1 MYLVRLRISKLPAGG
16 SFRSE
21 QTHEITT
28 RGRNV
33 RFEKGSFD
41 GRRSIGP
48 GTTDAVVALIQ
59 ESISVN
65 AASKQ
70 TIRRQ
75 TIRLRK
81 LCTWMKSVAAI
92 KGGQVNKEA

>member
-1 MYLVRLRISKLPAGG
+1 MYLVRLRISKIPAGG

-41 GRRSIGP
+41 GRRSI
-48 GTTDAVVALIQ
+48 
-59 ESISVN
+59 
-65 AASKQ
+65 
-70 TIRRQ
+70 
-75 TIRLRK
+75 
-81 LCTWMKSVAAI
+81 
-92 KGGQVNKEA
+92 